1 MGTKIEENRS
11 HLGFVWD
18 LGQRKMEEFG
28 FFYASGNFEKRVQ
41 VSPS

>member
-1 MGTKIEENRS
+1 MWTKIEENRS

-18 LGQRKMEEFG
+18 LGQRKMGKSG
-28 FFYASGNFEKRVQ
+28 FFYPSGNFEKRVQ